1 MYDWNTAKVPNWR
14 GAHSVTV
21 VDETL
26 RDGLQNATAVD
37 PPIEDK
43 VVMLE
48 LMHDV
53 GVDVVSVGLPAASTR
68 SLEQAVV
75 LTEAIRDRGLGMT
88 PTGAARTVARDV
100 EGVAEVAQRTGVA
113 VEVYAFIGSSP
124 IRHFAEGWDTEFLLK
139 HVRET
144 AQVARREQIPFC
156 LVTEDT
162 TRARP
167 EILEQL
173 FRTALDGGAARL
185 CLCDTVGHAT
195 PDGVARL
202 VRFTKDL
209 LTATGHEGVGLDWH
223 AHNDRGLAL
232 QTALWASE
240 VGVDRIHGTALGIGE
255 RVGNVP
261 LELLVLNLG
270 LLGSRPQ
277 PTTAALRAYCER
289 AASSMGIGHM
299 PDTHPLFGKAARMLS
314 ESEGSQSPSGSG
326 GSSAGDASPGGA
338 NSGAQQRGGS
348 TPVQTAAQSATA
360 DATARHGKHRLAPLS
375 FSVNGDNYDLAVQ
388 PSRTLLEVLRYDLD
402 LFGTKQ
408 GCDKGDCGACTVR
421 VDGEPLLSCLTLAHG
436 CAGRSVQTIEA
447 MPGAERLHPLLDA
460 FDRTGAAQCG
470 FCTPGFLMTAWAL
483 LEENDHPSRDE
494 IIESISS
501 NLCRCTGYKSIVDAI
516 ELAAKIKRGEEP
528 RMLGLPGRKHLPP
541 PIDTPKLGR

>member
-14 GAHSVTV
+14 GAHSVKV

-26 RDGLQNATAVD
+26 RDGLQNATAID
-37 PPIEDK
+37 PAIEDK
-43 VVMLE
+43 VAMLE

-53 GVDVVSVGLPAASTR
+53 GVDVVSVGLPAASKR
-68 SLEQAVV
+68 ALEEAVV

-100 EGVAEVAQRTGVA
+100 EGVAEVAQRTGMA

-124 IRHFAEGWDTEFLLK
+124 IRHFTENWDTNFLVK
-139 HVRET
+139 HVREAVEV
-144 AQVARREQIPFC
+144 AQREQIPFC

-167 EILEQL
+167 EILEKL

-209 LTATGHEGVGLDWH
+209 LTGTGHQDVGLDWH

-270 LLGSRPQ
+270 LLGSKPKARPES
-277 PTTAALRAYCER
+277 LRAYCER
-289 AASSMGIGHM
+289 AVSALGFGHM
-299 PDTHPLFGKAARMLS
+299 PDTHPLFGKAARVDDS
-314 ESEGSQSPSGSG
+314 EVSGGGSAPSGNAPSQQ
-326 GSSAGDASPGGA
+326 SSPPAHAKTGIA
-338 NSGAQQRGGS
+338 
-348 TPVQTAAQSATA
+348 TPSREQH
-360 DATARHGKHRLAPLS
+360 DGKRRLAPLTLT
-375 FSVNGDNYDLAVQ
+375 VNGDTKQLAVQ
-388 PSRTLLEVLRYDLD
+388 SSRTLLEVLRYDLD

-421 VDGEPLLSCLTLAHG
+421 VDGEPLLSCLKLAHG
-436 CAGRSVQTIEA
+436 CAGQSVQTVEA
-447 MPGAERLHPLLDA
+447 MPGAEKLHPLLDA

-483 LEENDHPSRDE
+483 LEENDNPTREE
-494 IIESISS
+494 IVESISS

-516 ELAAKIKRGEEP
+516 ELAAKMKRGEEP
-528 RMLGLPGRKHLPP
+528 RMIGLPGRDNLPP
-541 PIDTPKLGR
+541 PIDNPKIGR